1 MKIVICGAGRVGMSI
16 AEHLSTEDNDITVID
31 SKPEALQKITELYD
45 VQGVLGLASH
55 PSVLKDAGIV
65 DAEMLI
71 AVTESDEINI
81 IACQLSTL
89 LYNVPTKI
97 ARIRSR
103 EYMKDDTID
112 IFQKGK
118 IPIDHIISPEE
129 EVASAIV
136 KQWRTPGAFDV
147 AEFCNSDVT
156 MLGILCNSNCPILDT
171 PLREL
176 VDLFPGLNATVMAI
190 IRENNLIVP
199 RSGNDVLKLNDRIY
213 LSCPTD
219 QIERTLAAF
228 GHSEITS
235 RNVTISGAGNIG
247 ITIGKM
253 INKISPETKLTYIE
267 LDKEVARYAAEH
279 LQFASII
286 SGDTLDPEII
296 KEARVGNETSFISA
310 TNHDEVN
317 ILSSLLSK
325 RSGSSH
331 SIVLINQPAFFPLVS
346 TLDLEAVISPPVIT
360 VSSILQFIRK
370 GQIEA
375 VHSIIEEF
383 GEVIS
388 VEAIETSSIIG
399 KPLKEIRLPKDVS
412 IGSIVK
418 KKDHVIYPPRGATI
432 IEPGDKLVMFVPVKS
447 IKKVQELLS
456 VRLDYY

>member
-1 MKIVICGAGRVGMSI
+1 MKIIICGAGRVGMSI
-16 AEHLSTEDNDITVID
+16 AEHLATEDNDITVID
-31 SKPEALQKITELYD
+31 SKAEALQKITELYD

-55 PSVLKDAGIV
+55 PSVLNDAGV
-65 DAEMLI
+65 EDTEMII

-81 IACQLSTL
+81 MACHLSHL
-89 LYNVPTKI
+89 LFNIPTKI

-103 EYMKDDTID
+103 EYLNEKFLDL
-112 IFQKGK
+112 FQEGK

-147 AEFCNSDVT
+147 AEFCNSQVT
-156 MLGILCNSNCPILDT
+156 MLGILCNDNCPILDT

-176 VDLFPGLNATVMAI
+176 VDLFPGLNATIMAI
-190 IRENNLIVP
+190 IRDNDLIIP
-199 RSGNDVLKLNDRIY
+199 RSGDDVLNLNDRIY
-213 LSCPTD
+213 LSCKTE

-228 GHSEITS
+228 GHSEIAS

-247 ITIGKM
+247 LMIGNM
-253 INKISPETKLTYIE
+253 INKISPDTKLTFIE
-267 LDKEVARYAAEH
+267 LDKEVARHAAEQ

-296 KEARVGNETSFISA
+296 KEARVSNETSFISA

-317 ILSSLLSK
+317 ILSSLLAK
-325 RSGSSH
+325 RSGSKH
-331 SIVLINQPAFFPLVS
+331 SIVLVNQPAFFPLVN

-388 VEAIETSSIIG
+388 VEALETSSIIN
-399 KPLKEIRLPKDVS
+399 KSLKEIKLPKNVS
-412 IGSIVK
+412 IGSILK
-418 KKDHVIYPPRGATI
+418 KNDEILPARGSSVID
-432 IEPGDKLVMFVPVKS
+432 PGDKLVMFVPVKS

-456 VRLDYY
+456 VRLDYF